1 VKSNLCLRS
10 YIFTSVDYITNTR
23 VKVKAKKKLLS
34 LRPIKDKK
42 AFLKSF
48 AKQILKL
55 AALFALITACRLFF
69 SFKIFQKNE
78 AIIRPLRA

>member
-1 VKSNLCLRS
+1 MTD
-10 YIFTSVDYITNTR
+10 IR
-23 VKVKAKKKLLS
+23 VKVKVKEKLLS

-42 AFLKSF
+42 AFFRVF

-55 AALFALITACRLFF
+55 TALFALITACYLFF

-78 AIIRPLRA
+78 DVIRPLRA